1 MQRSDLTQST
11 SIVAVG
17 PAKRASP
24 DSCPTGCASPPLNG
38 GGTRAAHRRFT
49 PRAAIG
55 AVLAAALM
63 VAMLVLQVPGNPA
76 AFGSAPSDQ
85 SLAETAGSEIG
96 PVANLMDDIIEIMKD
111 MIRDLEDAAV
121 RIGTNPGPLDEPEKS
136 EVADDLNAALAGI
149 DQILD
154 PNQYPSLNPPDAG
167 SIDPNFDP
175 QTLPDYATTGL
186 KLAEDAVDEANSRIV
201 SHKVIGSRL
210 KTIEHLITRES
221 PHNYRTKAG
230 IASQG

>member
-1 MQRSDLTQST
+1 MQRSDLTQFT
-11 SIVAVG
+11 SFVAVG
-17 PAKRASP
+17 PANRASP
-24 DSCPTGCASPPLNG
+24 DSCPTGRALPPLNG
-38 GGTRAAHRRFT
+38 GGPRAAHRRFT
-49 PRAAIG
+49 PRAAIR

-63 VAMLVLQVPGNPA
+63 VAMIVLQVPGDPA
-76 AFGSAPSDQ
+76 AFGAAAAVQSDVDM
-85 SLAETAGSEIG
+85 AGKGSG
-96 PVANLMDDIIEIMKD
+96 PVADLIDDLIDIMKD
-111 MIRDLEDAAV
+111 IADDLEDAAQV
-121 RIGTNPGPLDEPEKS
+121 VGTNPGPLEEPEKS
-136 EVADDLNAALAGI
+136 EVADDLNAAMAGI

-221 PHNYRTKAG
+221 PHNYRTQAG